1 MGNPGNNGMDR
12 TKETGGN
19 GTELQ
24 ESAGWSDPDRIAEQK
39 MSRRRLLASIGA
51 AGAAAVAYGATLS
64 FASPGQN
71 EGSVT
76 QTIYGDGKNGPKP
89 PKGDKTKGDFVKTTI
104 AGLRAETK
112 SDEDVLYYVT
122 DSGMEGHFYFD
133 EADTASADNTGL
145 VLVSASGARFKRIVE
160 GDRYSVKWFG
170 AKGDGVTDDMD
181 IIQSAIDIVYALG
194 GGTVFFPRGTYIVSP
209 LLQTRRIVPKNNV
222 HLLGEGPN
230 SVIKVKDNAGDYWTI
245 IGNFQTWPKVSNV
258 SIRGLRFD
266 QNPSGNTTCNIDHRR
281 TDYYWTQYCIGLFDY
296 ENIVID
302 NCTFDPICGW
312 NTVVLNNA
320 QSKHATVNNCT
331 FNFVHARGFDGY
343 DNSAVYMN
351 GSHHTVTNCRFYA
364 APGEKAMGA
373 IETHTGKSVIANNV
387 SDGYVTGVHIQS
399 SETSGEHADMTVS
412 NNTFTNAVHAIQFWP
427 YKQHSLKNVTVSGNT
442 ISLANARAQRTMM
455 VGIGA
460 YPGFLPPDHTGSFE
474 NITIVGNTIMCE
486 EEFTKRANLLEG
498 FCYGIGFVRDTSV
511 KNVII
516 SNNMIKNAPLTAIHI
531 GNTSKVG
538 TMSNLQITGNMI
550 VNAGHYPAANETY
563 KAAILLRSTVVGVKI
578 SGNTINETYDTAR
591 GLYSIRLNAADGT
604 FSDAE
609 VTDNLITSKQGGL
622 WLDLNAA
629 VKTDLADKHLKF
641 TDKYFDDPLLEA
653 GTTYQPGT
661 VVLAVATSVV
671 QGKSPAGYRILNGGT
686 FGTLT
691 GVTATGAAGAYKVTV
706 NDVSKLKVG
715 HWIRIDSGNQI
726 RRINRIAGNELRV
739 NAPLTAAVTSP
750 SAVSY
755 SPPVYQSFGQT
766 GRLPAIANTTGSTLE
781 QLEAELNKLK
791 QTMRD
796 SGMISN

>member
-1 MGNPGNNGMDR
+1 MGNTSNNNMER
-12 TKETGGN
+12 TKEAGGN
-19 GTELQ
+19 GTELLG
-24 ESAGWSDPDRIAEQK
+24 SAGYSDPDRIAEQK

-51 AGAAAVAYGATLS
+51 AGAAAVVYGATLS
-64 FASPGQN
+64 IASAGNN
-71 EGSVT
+71 ESSVT
-76 QTIYGDGKNGPKP
+76 GAAYGDGKKGPKP
-89 PKGDKTKGDFVKTTI
+89 PKGDKQKGDFVKTTI
-104 AGLRAETK
+104 AGLRAETEP
-112 SDEDVLYYVT
+112 DEEVLYYVT
-122 DSGMEGHFYFD
+122 DPGREGHFYYD
-133 EADTASADNTGL
+133 ESDTVSADNTGL
-145 VLVSASGARFKRIVE
+145 VIVSVAGARFKRIVE

-170 AKGDGVTDDMD
+170 AKGDGMTDDMD
-181 IIQSAIDIVYALG
+181 IIQSAIDIVYGLG
-194 GGTVFFPRGTYIVSP
+194 GGTVFFPKGTYIVSP

-230 SVIKVKDNAGDYWTI
+230 SVIKVKDDAGDYWTI

-296 ENIVID
+296 ENIVIE

-320 QSKHATVNNCT
+320 QSKNATVNNCT
-331 FNFVHARGFDGY
+331 FHFVHARGFDGY

-351 GSHHTVTNCRFYA
+351 GSNHTVTNCRFYA

-442 ISLANARAQRTMM
+442 IHLANARAQRTMM

-474 NITIVGNTIMCE
+474 NITIVGNTILCE
-486 EEFTKRANLLEG
+486 EEFTKRTNLLEG

-511 KNVII
+511 RNVVI
-516 SNNMIKNAPLTAIHI
+516 SSNIIKNAPLTAIHI

-538 TMSNLQITGNMI
+538 TMSNLHITGNLI
-550 VNAGHYPAANETY
+550 VNAGHYPAGNETY
-563 KAAILLRSTVVGVKI
+563 KSAILLRSTVIGAKI
-578 SGNTINETYDTAR
+578 SGNTINETYDTAL

-604 FSDAE
+604 FTDAE

-622 WLDLNAA
+622 WLDLNSV

-661 VVLAVATSVV
+661 VVLAVGTSVV
-671 QGKSPAGYRILNGGT
+671 PGKSPAGYRILNGGT
-686 FGTLT
+686 FGTLA
-691 GVTATGAAGAYKVTV
+691 GVTATGAAGTYKVTV

-715 HWIRIDSGNQI
+715 QWIRIDSGNQT

-739 NAPLTAAVTSP
+739 NAPLSAAVTSP

-755 SPPVYQSFGQT
+755 SPPVYQSFGHT
-766 GRLPAIANTTGSTLE
+766 GRLPAIANTTGSSLE

-796 SGMISN
+796 SGIISN